1 MSDTSLKEKYYV
13 HKAGEEF
20 ADVTALF
27 DGLRILK
34 AEGLLSQG
42 KPVNIYNAQWIN
54 SQREDIYIPDSN
66 GGEKRVYRENI
77 DIEITFIVSQRYAS
91 EAIDVMEVHDA
102 FIEYMTNGEVWL
114 SSAYAGNKAAHCIC
128 QSEYKPTT
136 TKLQRGGDSY
146 VMGTLT
152 LHTLDKPTNH
162 EPYEL
167 YIGIAILPT
176 SLESIQNMINVQH
189 YEKLNISGNYSIVVP
204 VKQRLWICTSST
216 LQKIT
221 SGGFEV
227 PLNPMEVIGGLNCY
241 YTDFL
246 DIHTMYF
253 TILT

>member
-1 MSDTSLKEKYYV
+1 MSDTSLKGKYYV
-13 HKAGEEF
+13 HKSGEFF
-20 ADVTALF
+20 ADVAILF

-42 KPVNIYNAQWIN
+42 EPTNIYNAQWIN
-54 SQREDIYIPDSN
+54 AQGEDIYIPDSN
-66 GGEKRVYRENI
+66 GGEKRVYRKNV
-77 DIEITFIVSQRYAS
+77 DIEITFIVGQRYAD
-91 EAIDVMEVHDA
+91 ETIDVMEVHDA
-102 FIEYMTNGEVWL
+102 FIEYMTNGEVWF
-114 SSAYAGNKAAHCIC
+114 SSSYAGRKAAHCIC
-128 QSEYKPTT
+128 QKEYRPTT

-167 YIGIAILPT
+167 YIGIATRHT
-176 SLESIQNMINVQH
+176 SLEAIQSMINVQ
-189 YEKLNISGNYSIVVP
+189 YYQKLNISGNYSIEVP
-204 VKQRLWICTSST
+204 VNERLWICTTST

-221 SGGFEV
+221 SGGFEI

-241 YTDFL
+241 CTDVL
-246 DIHTMYF
+246 DIHKMYF

>member
-1 MSDTSLKEKYYV
+1 MSMTELTDKYYV
-13 HKAGEEF
+13 HKAGGEF
-20 ADVTALF
+20 TDVTTLF

-34 AEGLLSQG
+34 ADGLLSQG

-66 GGEKRVYRENI
+66 GGARRVYRENTDI
-77 DIEITFIVSQRYAS
+77 DITFIVSQRYAS
-91 EAIDVMEVHDA
+91 AAIDVMEVHDD
-102 FIEYMTNGEVWL
+102 FIEYMTGEEIWF
-114 SSAYAGNKAAHCIC
+114 SSTYAGNKAAHCIC

-162 EPYEL
+162 EPYDL
-167 YIGIAILPT
+167 YIGIAIRPT
-176 SLESIQNMINVQH
+176 SLERIQNMKNVQH

-204 VKQRLWICTSST
+204 VKERLWICTTST

-221 SGGFEV
+221 SGGFEI
-227 PLNPMEVIGGLNCY
+227 PLNPMEVIAGLNCY